1 MAGPFDEEPV
11 PGFDSIFSINFELP
25 LIQLSIFRVVV
36 CSFSSMKKFAVATC
50 CYIYVSFFLSQEHD
64 LLVYVRSLEN
74 SYVVTPSG
82 GLYQISDNLIIEFRE
97 NL

>member
-1 MAGPFDEEPV
+1 
-11 PGFDSIFSINFELP
+11 

-64 LLVYVRSLEN
+64 LLVYVA
-74 SYVVTPSG
+74 
-82 GLYQISDNLIIEFRE
+82 
-97 NL
+97 